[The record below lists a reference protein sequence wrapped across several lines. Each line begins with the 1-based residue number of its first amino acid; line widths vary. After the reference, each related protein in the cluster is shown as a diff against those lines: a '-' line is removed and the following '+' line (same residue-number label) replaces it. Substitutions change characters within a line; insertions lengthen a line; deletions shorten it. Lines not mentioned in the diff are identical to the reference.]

1 MRERSANFRFSV
13 AQHQSAG
20 TGGSLIDGS
29 EFHVY
34 QNSIM
39 YKEMICQKT
48 TRTNKNALRSNGCV
62 PESATVPFTFYENGR
77 FPAKSL
83 TMFFA
88 AARP

>member
-1 MRERSANFRFSV
+1 
-13 AQHQSAG
+13 
-20 TGGSLIDGS
+20 
-29 EFHVY
+29 
-34 QNSIM
+34 M

-62 PESATVPFTFYENGR
+62 PESETVPFTFYENGR